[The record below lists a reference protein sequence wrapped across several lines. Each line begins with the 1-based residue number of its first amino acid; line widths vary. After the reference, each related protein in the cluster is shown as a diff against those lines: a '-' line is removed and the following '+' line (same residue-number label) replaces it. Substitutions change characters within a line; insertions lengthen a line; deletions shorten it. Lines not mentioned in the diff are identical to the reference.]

1 MKRQQSCG
9 NKGQLP
15 KQFSEKGNE
24 ATREPGNEGKM
35 PLFTK
40 YQDLAA

>member
-15 KQFSEKGNE
+15 KQFSEKGNKG
-24 ATREPGNEGKM
+24 TRQPANWGKYA
-35 PLFTK
+35 PTQNQALTLK
-40 YQDLAA
+40 